1 MMLRF
6 KFQTKL
12 TIVYLALFLVV
23 MSVIALAF
31 YRSVTQNVRDQ
42 IQGQLGASARTF
54 ERIIDDRVEKLA
66 ANALLLARDY
76 GFRDAINNPDDQ
88 ATVMSALRNHRARLG
103 ADLAYIVDLDDEVIA
118 TTGSGEDEP
127 LTAAIPDEMK
137 VMAESD
143 GVAKRMVEIGGR
155 VYELVVVPV
164 LAPIPTAWIAFGM
177 ELDEATAR
185 EIKALSPI
193 ALEIAFIYREA
204 DGQYAL
210 AGATSERQA
219 MTEFLTGSLPEAPV
233 FGADFNGQDHLFWRL
248 PLHASDDAAQISAL
262 LYYSV
267 DVALEPFDPLVV
279 AMVGIL
285 IGGLL
290 LLISGSVVVSRGVT
304 RPLRRLAEAAQRIIA
319 GEYQEVDAPT
329 KGDEVA
335 DLTMS
340 FNQMV
345 GAVQE
350 RENKIR
356 YQAFHDS
363 ETDFPNRLMFEEM
376 LEEQIAKSSSFVVM
390 VIEIQQVPELRS
402 VLNHRNINDLMVCIG
417 ERLNQLSDTSVARI
431 ATESFAFILEDASEA
446 DTVASLVMNSFMT
459 PFDVASIII
468 DARAKLGLVK
478 YPGDGDDSAVLLRH
492 AYAAL
497 DKGRTVQKGFA
508 WYDPDSDKS
517 QTQRL
522 SMMSELRVGLKNGE
536 VRFAYQPKL
545 DVATGKVTS
554 VEALVRWISPTRG
567 FVPPDEFIPHAERTG
582 DVRHLT
588 EWGLEAAVRQA
599 AEWREKGLE
608 LAVAVNLSTNDLM
621 NQGLPGQILQLLKQH
636 KLPASFLKLEVTESA
651 VMHDMD
657 RALDVLNML
666 AAMGLTLSIDDYG
679 TGYSSLSYIKKL
691 PVSEIKIDKSFVMTL
706 AENEEDNILVRSTIE
721 LGHNLGLK
729 VTAEGVEDEES
740 VSRLKEYGC
749 DTLQGYH
756 ISRPVPA
763 AELETFLKEG
773 GYVTA

>member
-1 MMLRF
+1 MFRF

-31 YRSVTQNVRDQ
+31 YQSVTQNVREQ
-42 IQGQLGASARTF
+42 IQEQLGSSARTF

-103 ADLAYIVDLDDEVIA
+103 ADLAYILDLDDEVIA
-118 TTGSGEDEP
+118 TIGAGDEKT
-127 LTAAIPDEMK
+127 LTTAIPDEMK
-137 VMAESD
+137 VTAESD
-143 GVAKRMVEIGGR
+143 GVATRMVEIGGR

-177 ELDEATAR
+177 ELDEATAL

-193 ALEIAFIYREA
+193 DLEIAFIYRED
-204 DGQYAL
+204 DGRYAL
-210 AGATSERQA
+210 AGATSERQV
-219 MTEFLTGSLPEAPV
+219 MTEFLTQNLPEAPV
-233 FGADFNGQDHLFWRL
+233 FDADFNGQDHLFWRL

-356 YQAFHDS
+356 FQAFHDS
-363 ETDFPNRLMFEEM
+363 ETGFPNRLMFEEM
-376 LEEQIAKSSSFVVM
+376 LEEQIAKSSSFVVL
-390 VIEIQQVPELRS
+390 VIEVQQVPELRS
-402 VLNHRNINDLMVCIG
+402 VLNHRNINDLMVCVG
-417 ERLNQLSDTSVARI
+417 ERINQLADTEIARI

-478 YPGDGDDSAVLLRH
+478 FPGDGDDSAVLLRH

-497 DKGRTVQKGFA
+497 DKGRLVQKGFA

-517 QTQRL
+517 QMQRL

-545 DVATGKVTS
+545 DLATGKVTS

-567 FVPPDEFIPHAERTG
+567 FVAPDEFIPHAERTG

-588 EWGLEAAVRQA
+588 EWGLDAAVKQA
-599 AEWREKGLE
+599 AEWRGKGLE

-621 NQGLPGQILQLLKQH
+621 NQGLPGQILQLLKQY
-636 KLPASFLKLEVTESA
+636 KLPAGFLKLEVTESA

-666 AAMGLTLSIDDYG
+666 HAMGLTLSIDDYG

-706 AENEEDNILVRSTIE
+706 AENDEDNILVRSTIE

-740 VSRLKEYGC
+740 VKRLKEYGC

-763 AELETFLKEG
+763 AELEKFLEEG
-773 GYVTA
+773 GYVSR

>member
-1 MMLRF
+1 MLRF

-31 YRSVTQNVRDQ
+31 YQSVTQNVREQ
-42 IQGQLGASARTF
+42 IQEQLGSSARTF
-54 ERIIDDRVEKLA
+54 KRIIDDRVEKLA

-76 GFRDAINNPDDQ
+76 GFRDAVNNPEDH

-103 ADLAYIVDLDDEVIA
+103 ADLAYILDLDDEVIA
-118 TTGSGEDEP
+118 ATGAGDGETLTTV
-127 LTAAIPDEMK
+127 IPDEMK
-137 VMAESD
+137 VIAESE
-143 GVAKRMVEIGGR
+143 GVATRMVEIGGR

-193 ALEIAFIYREA
+193 DLEIAFIYRDE
-204 DGQYAL
+204 GGRYSL

-219 MTEFLTGSLPEAPV
+219 MTEFLAKKVPEVPV
-233 FGADFNGQDHLFWRL
+233 FDADFSGQDHLFWRM
-248 PLHASDDAAQISAL
+248 PLHTGEDAAQISAL

-290 LLISGSVVVSRGVT
+290 LLVTGSVVVSRGVT

-319 GEYQEVDAPT
+319 GEYQEVDAPD

-335 DLTMS
+335 DLTKS

-356 YQAFHDS
+356 FQAFHDS
-363 ETDFPNRLMFEEM
+363 ETGFPNRLMFEKM
-376 LEEQIAKSSSFVVM
+376 LEEQISRSSSFVVL
-390 VIEIQQVPELRS
+390 VIEVQQVPELRS
-402 VLNHRNINDLMVCIG
+402 VLNHRNINDLMVCVG
-417 ERLNQLSDTSVARI
+417 ERLNQLADTNIARI
-431 ATESFAFILEDASEA
+431 ATESFACILEDAGEA
-446 DTVASLVMNSFMT
+446 DTIASLVMNSFMT
-459 PFDVASIII
+459 PFDVAGIII

-478 YPGDGDDSAVLLRH
+478 YPGDGDESAVLLRH

-497 DKGRTVQKGFA
+497 DKGRMVQKGFA

-517 QTQRL
+517 QMQRL

-545 DVATGKVTS
+545 DLATGKVSS

-588 EWGLEAAVRQA
+588 EWGLEAAVKQA
-599 AEWREKGLE
+599 AEWRGKGLE

-621 NQGLPGQILQLLKQH
+621 NQGLPSHILHLLKQYG
-636 KLPASFLKLEVTESA
+636 LPANFLKLEVTESS

-666 AAMGLTLSIDDYG
+666 SAMGLTLSIDDYG
-679 TGYSSLSYIKKL
+679 TGYSSLSYIKRL

-706 AENEEDNILVRSTIE
+706 AESDEDNILVRSTIE

-740 VSRLKEYGC
+740 VNRLREYGC

-763 AELETFLKEG
+763 AELEKFLQEG
-773 GYVTA
+773 GYVSR